1 MNVAEKAA
9 RRVRE
14 ETSRALDP
22 VGVRTT
28 VEIRLEARQLP
39 GVSQRGGRES
49 ARPVLKVV
57 ISWAIS
63 GRERSVRRPCTKTCT
78 VGKSK
83 RTVVV
88 PGMRCKKE
96 ETLLLS
102 KAAFTVSM
110 VISVR
115 LLSGRQTTR

>member
-1 MNVAEKAA
+1 M
-9 RRVRE
+9 RE
-14 ETSRALDP
+14 ATSRALEP
-22 VGVRTT
+22 VRVRTT
-28 VEIRLEARQLP
+28 LEMRLEVRRSS

-57 ISWAIS
+57 SSWAMS
-63 GRERSVRRPCTKTCT
+63 GRERSVGRPCTKIST

-88 PGMRCKKE
+88 PGMRCRKE

-102 KAAFTVSM
+102 EAAFTVSM
-110 VISVR
+110 VISVT
-115 LLSGRQTTR
+115 LLSGRQTTL